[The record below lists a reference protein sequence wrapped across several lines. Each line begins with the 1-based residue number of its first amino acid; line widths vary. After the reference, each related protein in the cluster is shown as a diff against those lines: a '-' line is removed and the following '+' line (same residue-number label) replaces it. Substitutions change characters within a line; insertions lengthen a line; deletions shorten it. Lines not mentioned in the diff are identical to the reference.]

1 LSFWGWWG
9 GGRGQPC
16 PVLGYHDPTAMNP
29 QLALDIGTRNIV
41 GLLVHRESGGRL
53 VILDGEVLAHED
65 RAMRDGQ
72 VHDIPLVGKR
82 LREVVQSLASRHGA
96 PLSAATVA
104 AAGRALRTVEVD
116 VCAGIP
122 RPGRVGPEVLRQLAI
137 QGIGD
142 ASDLLGSEVRSGF
155 HCVGYTLGRFQLDG
169 SPLDQPLGQAGTQ
182 LAARLIATFLP
193 RVVTDALVAVV
204 REAGLQLAGLTLEPI
219 AAAEVAVAPTM
230 RALNLALVDVGA
242 GTSDIAV
249 TQGGAV
255 IGYAMVP
262 LAGDLVTETL
272 AQHHLLDF
280 PEAEALKIRWQLASV
295 AGEPSPS
302 PAQDVLGLPVVVRC
316 DELAGLL
323 EQALQRWALAVAEE
337 ILRLNGGRPPAAV
350 LAIGGAS
357 QTPGLAGAL
366 AEALGL
372 PAGRV
377 GVRGSELVRD
387 VDMDRVP
394 AGSRLAALLR
404 GPAGVTPLG
413 IATTAADGPGFRL
426 REIGVRLAPPW
437 REQDPLAE
445 RYREERMVQVLDLG
459 AATVL
464 DGLLA
469 AGFAARDLSGRPG
482 LGLTVTVDGQL
493 RLVPAMPG
501 QPAEVRHAEAVL
513 GLDEPLPEDA
523 RLWVRLAVSGG
534 TPAMSLSELWG
545 KDRVLRCRVHEQE
558 IAFTLEPLLS
568 GVPVSWDDPVLD
580 GGVYRLCPT
589 LSELLSSLGSDAEED
604 VLVFEVEGVRQE
616 WCLGETAWLAGER
629 VLQRD
634 DVVLPGAVLTRRRTE
649 RPVPLVREVM
659 PDPAPGFI
667 GVHWLGR
674 VVQVSVPAPGVRD
687 AGGRW
692 VEPADRVQEGGQY
705 HHEAARPPQ
714 VADLFA
720 LVQDEVTQGAEGG
733 GQLRIEVDG
742 VPAEFTTPLREG
754 SRVVARWTVA
764 SWPYA
769 GT

>member
-1 LSFWGWWG
+1 
-9 GGRGQPC
+9 
-16 PVLGYHDPTAMNP
+16 MNP

-41 GLLVHRESGGRL
+41 GLLVHREPGGRL

-72 VHDIPLVGKR
+72 VHDIPLVGQR
-82 LREVVQSLASRHGA
+82 LREVVQALASRHGA

-116 VCAGIP
+116 VCAAIP

-155 HCVGYTLGRFQLDG
+155 HCVGYTLGRYQLDG

-182 LAARLIATFLP
+182 LSAMLIATFLP

-295 AGEPSPS
+295 AGEASPS
-302 PAQDVLGLPVVVRC
+302 PARDVLGLPVVVRC
-316 DELAGLL
+316 DELSGLV
-323 EQALQRWALAVAEE
+323 QPVLQRWALAVAGEV
-337 ILRLNGGRPPAAV
+337 LRLNGGRPPAAV

-357 QTPGLAGAL
+357 QAPGLSAAL
-366 AEALGL
+366 ADALGL
-372 PAGRV
+372 PVGRV

-394 AGSRLAALLR
+394 AGSRLADLLR

-445 RYREERMVQVLDLG
+445 RYREERTVQVLDLG

-469 AGFAARDLSGRPG
+469 AGFAARDMSGRPG
-482 LGLTVTVDGQL
+482 LGLTVTVDGEL
-493 RLVPAMPG
+493 HLVPAVAG
-501 QPAEVRHAEAVL
+501 QPAEVRHAEGVL
-513 GLDEPLPEDA
+513 ALDAPLPEDA
-523 RLWVRLAVSGG
+523 RLWVRLAISGG
-534 TPAMSLSELWG
+534 APALGLEDLWG
-545 KDRVLRCRVHEQE
+545 RGRVLRCRVDDQE
-558 IAFTLEPLLS
+558 VAYSLEPRLS
-568 GVPVSWDDPVLD
+568 GVPVSWDEPVVD
-580 GGVYRLCPT
+580 GGVYRISPT
-589 LSELLSSLGSDAEED
+589 LSELLASLGPDSGEE

-616 WCLGETAWLAGER
+616 WRLGQSEWLAGER
-629 VLQRD
+629 VIHRD
-634 DVVLPGAVLTRRRTE
+634 EVVSPGAVLTCRRTQ

-659 PDPAPGFI
+659 PDPAPVAV
-667 GVHWLGR
+667 GVHWMGR
-674 VVQVSVPAPGVRD
+674 IVQIPVPAPGVRD

-692 VEPADRVQEGGQY
+692 VEPTDRVLEGGQY
-705 HHEAARPPQ
+705 HHDLTRFPQ

-720 LVQDEVTQGAEGG
+720 LVQDEVTQGAAGG

-754 SRVVARWTVA
+754 SRVTARWTVA
-764 SWPYA
+764 NWPYA